1 MCVPVR
7 FNSSRRKSTSNV
19 RGSTPASHGFPF
31 TFTRTGTFS
40 AADIFVTRLHLL
52 SASAAGG
59 NANGALYEHRD
70 QPSLVLRRAAHIAL
84 RLGGCASRLCSGF
97 DGLRG
102 ELRAA
107 QRRLGKLRPNGR
119 QAHAAQHDARV
130 RAGVLIAQNQLN
142 GSTRAGIHGSAALEC
157 PIGAA
162 AFLWRDL
169 NDDLAQKLGRAERG
183 SVSIFEKVAER
194 EAALALGP
202 MATNRGVQREQ
213 NRRPIAARIRFGE
226 RAANGALISHLH
238 VGDARGAVMDNRNA
252 PGDFGGFDIR
262 MASQRAEMQ
271 LAAALLNPGKAW
283 KEIDIY
289 EIARARQPHLHQRN
303 EALPPGEQPG
313 LPTELR
319 Q

>member
-40 AADIFVTRLHLL
+40 AADICATRLPLL

-59 NANGALYEHRD
+59 NANGALYEPRD

-102 ELRAA
+102 ELRSA
-107 QRRLGKLRPNGR
+107 QRRLGKLRPDGR

-130 RAGVLIAQNQLN
+130 RAGVLIAQSQLN
-142 GSTRAGIHGSAALEC
+142 GGTCAGIHGSATLEC
-157 PIGAA
+157 QIGAA
-162 AFLWRDL
+162 ALLWRNLD
-169 NDDLAQKLGRAERG
+169 DDLAQKLGRAQRR

-194 EAALALGP
+194 EAALAFGP
-202 MATNRGVQREQ
+202 MATNGGVQREQ
-213 NRRPIAARIRFGE
+213 SGRPIAARIRFGE

-238 VGDARGAVMDNRNA
+238 VGDACSAIMDNRNA
-252 PGDFGGFDIR
+252 RGDFGRFDIGMLCPGSYMHR
-262 MASQRAEMQ
+262 
-271 LAAALLNPGKAW
+271 AAALLNPGKAW

-289 EIARARQPHLHQRN
+289 QIAGARQPHLHQRN